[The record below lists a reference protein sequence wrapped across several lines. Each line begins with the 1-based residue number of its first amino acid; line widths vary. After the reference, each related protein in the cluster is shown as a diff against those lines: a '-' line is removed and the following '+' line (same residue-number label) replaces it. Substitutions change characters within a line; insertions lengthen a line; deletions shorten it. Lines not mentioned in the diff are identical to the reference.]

1 VVGKRDG
8 FVGVESISGR
18 RVIVPIVEST
28 PHFKHAQPQ
37 LMLDQLQMPSVTDHK
52 LTNGARMQGDAEIL
66 EQIDAAR
73 IDGRA
78 RNVLYR
84 MKQLHAMHSFMLTK
98 RQELVQA
105 LQKGI

>member
-1 VVGKRDG
+1 
-8 FVGVESISGR
+8 
-18 RVIVPIVEST
+18 
-28 PHFKHAQPQ
+28 
-37 LMLDQLQMPSVTDHK
+37 MLHQLQMPSVTDHK
-52 LTNGARMQGDAEIL
+52 LTNGVRMQEGEAEIL